1 MLRVIAALMLWATP
15 IAADSLTTTRVIRA
29 KTLLSE
35 VDVTVIAPT
44 IPGALVDPVEA
55 IGLEARV
62 TLYPGRPI
70 RSADVGPPAMVERN
84 QIVTLI
90 YSLGGLGITT
100 EGRALDRGGL
110 GDVIG
115 VMNLSSR
122 KTVVGQLAEDGS
134 VYVGLS
140 P

>member
-1 MLRVIAALMLWATP
+1 MIWATP
-15 IAADSLTTTRVIRA
+15 MAADSLTATRVIRA
-29 KTLLSE
+29 KTLLS
-35 VDVTVIAPT
+35 VADVTVIAAT
-44 IPGALVDPVEA
+44 IPGALVAPADA

-70 RSADVGPPAMVERN
+70 RSADVGPPAVVERN

-100 EGRALDRGGL
+100 EGRALGRGSM

-122 KTVVGQLAEDGS
+122 KTVVGQLAKDGS
-134 VYVGLS
+134 VYVG
-140 P
+140 PTP

>member
-1 MLRVIAALMLWATP
+1 M
-15 IAADSLTTTRVIRA
+15 AADSLTATRVIRA
-29 KTLLSE
+29 KTLLS
-35 VDVTVIAPT
+35 VADVTVIAAT
-44 IPGALVDPVEA
+44 IPGALVAPADA

-70 RSADVGPPAMVERN
+70 RSADVGPPAVVERN

-100 EGRALDRGGL
+100 EGRALGRGSM

-122 KTVVGQLAEDGS
+122 KTVVGQLAKDGS
-134 VYVGLS
+134 VYVG
-140 P
+140 PTP